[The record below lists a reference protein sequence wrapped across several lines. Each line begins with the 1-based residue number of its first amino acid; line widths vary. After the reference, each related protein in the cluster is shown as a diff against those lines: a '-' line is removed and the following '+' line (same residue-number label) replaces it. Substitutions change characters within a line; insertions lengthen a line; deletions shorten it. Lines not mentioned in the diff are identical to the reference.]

1 MLVAF
6 SLGKL
11 SQDAACLRNLD
22 SLYLSDVINVK
33 VPFEKFLFKMQ
44 YIVFFYLG
52 CFFGQFTGKISVLS
66 MRPVALRHYSLVFTA
81 NLTLTIDI

>member
-44 YIVFFYLG
+44 YIVFYLG
-52 CFFGQFTGKISVLS
+52 CFFAQFTGKIRVLY